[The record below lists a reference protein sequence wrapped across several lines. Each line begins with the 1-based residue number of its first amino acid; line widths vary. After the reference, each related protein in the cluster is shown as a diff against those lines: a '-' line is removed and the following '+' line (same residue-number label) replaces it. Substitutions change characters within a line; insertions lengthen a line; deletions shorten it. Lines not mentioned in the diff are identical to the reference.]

1 MAIPLTPSRF
11 AHSLSFA
18 PPSRAPLSMADTL
31 PSADFNFDDLRQRM
45 SAFTLRFDD
54 FIAKGRKRVLEERN
68 AFRANVAELEESH
81 RSAAQQISSLQTAS
95 STHAT
100 TLEKE
105 SAEKEDLESAISSLQ
120 SQRSSHLALRT
131 ELQASLSHSR
141 ARLTTLRAQQAEHQ
155 AALAAQARENAPE
168 LAFWERT
175 LGLRVEGAGGEVLR
189 FVFDG
194 VGDGREECWFELNT
208 GSEEFEVGATEPGV
222 EAAEVRRVV
231 EGANERKNLGGLLKG
246 MRGLLGEACKG

>member
-105 SAEKEDLESAISSLQ
+105 SAEKEDLESAITQLQ
-120 SQRSSHLALRT
+120 SQRTSHLALRT
-131 ELQASLSHSR
+131 ELQTSLSHSKI
-141 ARLTTLRAQQAEHQ
+141 RLAALRAQQAEHQ
-155 AALAAQARENAPE
+155 SAIAAQARENAPE

-194 VGDGREECWFELNT
+194 LRDEEVWFELNT
-208 GSEEFEVGATEPGV
+208 GSEEFEVVATEPGV
-222 EAAEVRRVV
+222 EAESVRRVV
-231 EGANERKNLGGLLKG
+231 EEANERKNLGGLLKG
-246 MRGLLGEACKG
+246 MRGLLGDAVKG